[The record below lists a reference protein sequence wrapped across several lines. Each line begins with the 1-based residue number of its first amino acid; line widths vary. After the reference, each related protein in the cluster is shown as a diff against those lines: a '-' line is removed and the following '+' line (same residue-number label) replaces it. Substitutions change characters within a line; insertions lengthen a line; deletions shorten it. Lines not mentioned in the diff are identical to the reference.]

1 MNRRKLPILFAS
13 LGFIVLTGCS
23 TPSVITLNDG
33 SQIQTVDTPAFDE
46 DSGFYE
52 FEQLDGKHAK
62 INKDQ
67 VITVKEL

>member
-1 MNRRKLPILFAS
+1 MTQRTLTALLAAGLLI
-13 LGFIVLTGCS
+13 LTGCS

-33 SQIQTVDTPAFDE
+33 TQIQTVDVPQFDE

-52 FEQLDGKHAK
+52 FEQLDGKSTRV
-62 INKDQ
+62 NKDQ

>member
-1 MNRRKLPILFAS
+1 MS
-13 LGFIVLTGCS
+13 LRSLQLLLATLGLITLTGCS

-33 SQIQTVDTPAFDE
+33 SQIQTVDAPEFDE

-52 FEQLDGKHAK
+52 FEQLDGKPAR

>member
-1 MNRRKLPILFAS
+1 MNRRNLHVLLAT
-13 LGFIVLTGCS
+13 LGLATLTGCA

-33 SQIQTVDTPAFDE
+33 SQIQTMDVPQFDE

-52 FEQLDGKHAK
+52 FEELDGKSAR

>member
-1 MNRRKLPILFAS
+1 VVRTVIHL
-13 LGFIVLTGCS
+13 LTEAI
-23 TPSVITLNDG
+23 PQIVITLNDG

-52 FEQLDGKHAK
+52 FEQLDGKPAK

>member
-1 MNRRKLPILFAS
+1 MKRGNLYLGFIILGLAS
-13 LGFIVLTGCS
+13 LGGCA

-33 SQIQTVDTPAFDE
+33 SQVQTVDTPEFDE

-52 FEQLDGKHAK
+52 FEQLDGKPAR

-67 VITVKEL
+67 VMTVKEL

>member
-1 MNRRKLPILFAS
+1 MTRRNLYLCFAFLGIAS
-13 LGFIVLTGCS
+13 LAGCA

-33 SQIQTVDTPAFDE
+33 SQVQTVDTPEFDE

-52 FEQLDGKHAK
+52 FEQLDGKSAR

>member
-1 MNRRKLPILFAS
+1 MTQRFLLTLLSAS
-13 LGFIVLTGCS
+13 LLTLAGCA

-33 SQIQTVDTPAFDE
+33 TRIQTVDVPEFDE

-52 FEQLDGKHAK
+52 FEELDGKSARV
-62 INKDQ
+62 NKDQ